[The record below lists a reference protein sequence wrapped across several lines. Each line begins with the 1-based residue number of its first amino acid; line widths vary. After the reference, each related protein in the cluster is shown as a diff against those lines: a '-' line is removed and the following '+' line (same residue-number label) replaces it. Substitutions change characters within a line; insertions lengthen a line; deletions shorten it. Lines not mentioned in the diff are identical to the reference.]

1 MKSYQY
7 FIELLIAGAG
17 TFIWI
22 LLLAV
27 DVFGVEWFK
36 VEYAMLQKMS
46 DGVFFTMVLLLF
58 PFLYVSG
65 IITDR
70 VSDFFFDKVANI
82 KVAKKMM
89 DSKEE
94 YQLTKAR
101 IFMSST
107 NLRDL
112 YEYGR
117 MRSRICRD
125 WTLNSILI
133 LLASNYLIWMGNVV
147 ESGQLRI
154 SLFVSGLL
162 ITSSVIAFLTW
173 RNLIRKEYRFIKL
186 SKDLLKEKGA

>member
-173 RNLIRKEYRFIKL
+173 RNLIRKEYRFIKM
-186 SKDLLKEKGA
+186 SKDLLKEKEA